1 MRQRIGQSS
10 RAMNLAQ
17 RLSGRLNQTPYAN
30 VEPSQRHATPLLL
43 SGGRPST
50 KIWGLPRVNIT
61 VPDVDCDVE
70 SVASSRG
77 RSSYATQ
84 FQRPPSD
91 DHFSSYSDNGY
102 AHYLNGSNHY
112 YARHLNVI
120 NDDGAGD
127 GGYARRLY
135 DDDDRISAISPFQFR
150 PGRFNGITADYR
162 NQFGRGP
169 STLLTGD
176 ANRDRSGTDEVQWCA
191 IDSGNGNTHHLSRDD
206 GLLSSVCSLQQPPIR
221 FFPRRSNVSFGRTPS
236 TLLSGRHGFL
246 ASDIAVTEARTHVRD
261 RSGEVGS

>member
-1 MRQRIGQSS
+1 VGQRVGQSS
-10 RAMNLAQ
+10 RAK

-30 VEPSQRHATPLLL
+30 VGPSQR
-43 SGGRPST
+43 GV
-50 KIWGLPRVNIT
+50 PR
-61 VPDVDCDVE
+61 VPDVDYDVG
-70 SVASSRG
+70 SVALSRG

-91 DHFSSYSDNGY
+91 DHFSTQLDDGY
-102 AHYLNGSNHY
+102 THHLSGANHD

-150 PGRFNGITADYR
+150 PGRFNRITADYR

-176 ANRDRSGTDEVQWCA
+176 ANRDRSGTDEVQGSA
-191 IDSGNGNTHHLSRDD
+191 IGSGNGNTHHLSRDD
-206 GLLSSVCSLQQPPIR
+206 GLLSSVFSLPQPPIR
-221 FFPRRSNVSFGRTPS
+221 FFPQRSNVSFGRTPS
-236 TLLSGRHGFL
+236 TLLSGRHEFIAG
-246 ASDIAVTEARTHVRD
+246 DIAVTEARTHVRD